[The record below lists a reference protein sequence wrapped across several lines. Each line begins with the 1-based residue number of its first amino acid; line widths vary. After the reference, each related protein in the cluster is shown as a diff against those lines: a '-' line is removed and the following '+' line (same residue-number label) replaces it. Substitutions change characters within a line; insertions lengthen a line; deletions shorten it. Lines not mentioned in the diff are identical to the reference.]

1 MTAPLQPR
9 HVPFYDDDLVAVQQ
23 PDGAIFV
30 VFTRV
35 CDALG
40 LKRWSQARRVQ
51 AHAVLQT
58 GLITL
63 TIQTEGGPQEAQ
75 CLRLDLLPL
84 WLSGIQVSR
93 VKPELQQHLLRYQ
106 TEAAG
111 VLWQAFGPQILVE
124 SDHARGPADSS
135 AIVQLQQIAEMA
147 HAIGRMAEQQIE
159 LQRQH
164 QVLDSRMDSAAR
176 IIKRVQGQVE
186 DVFGDLATVQVRLGV
201 LEGQLQPAGVV
212 TAAQAAE
219 ISLRVKALGEGLTT
233 RDPSK
238 NHYQG
243 IFGELYRRFG
253 VSSYKLIRQDQ
264 YPAVLQFLEDWRASV
279 GG

>member
-1 MTAPLQPR
+1 MSEPLQPR
-9 HVPFYDDDLVAVQQ
+9 HVPFYDDDLMAVQQ

-35 CDALG
+35 CEALG

-58 GLITL
+58 GFLTL

-93 VKPELQQHLLRYQ
+93 VKPELQPHLLRYQ

-111 VLWQAFGPQILVE
+111 VLWQAFRPQILV
-124 SDHARGPADSS
+124 DQDVAVMAGDST

-164 QVLDSRMDSAAR
+164 QALDNRMDTAAR

-186 DVFGDLATVQVRLGV
+186 TVFGDLATVHLRLGV
-201 LEGQLQPAGVV
+201 LEGQLQPASIV

-219 ISLRVKALGEGLTT
+219 ISIRVKALGEVLTARIRRKTTT
-233 RDPSK
+233 RASSASCIA
-238 NHYQG
+238 G
-243 IFGELYRRFG
+243 S
-253 VSSYKLIRQDQ
+253 VSQAIS
-264 YPAVLQFLEDWRASV
+264 
-279 GG
+279 